1 MKKTKFL
8 ALIAALA
15 LVAAACG
22 SSATDVVENAIDEAA
37 ETVEDVA
44 DEVEEAAEEVV
55 DDAMD
60 EDEESSTTT
69 EAMAD
74 EPCEHPYGTDFVC
87 DLTANDD
94 YLVGVS
100 LQQNKANFWVAVKN
114 GSTDAGSRAAAQEPT
129 FADANGEDDKQLN
142 DVKNMLAAGI
152 DGLVLGATNSG
163 SAVGIAEEAI
173 SAGVPVVAV
182 ALQIG
187 DPATFGG
194 NHVYEGTLALVT
206 NNDSDMG
213 MRASAFVGPVAEAKG
228 DTLNIV
234 VLSGTPGTSNAT
246 LRNEGFIAGL
256 DAAGIDYEITND
268 QTGRFKREE
277 SKVACDNML
286 AADDSID
293 LIFSHSDEMTIGC
306 VTSMENNGRTDIPV
320 ASIGGNTEGIALVAD
335 GKVLGTVC
343 QKPATMGAV
352 ATQLIIRHLNG
363 ETIPAEPFFYATP
376 AITADNLEDCVPEW

>member
-15 LVAAACG
+15 MVTAACG
-22 SSATDVVENAIDEAA
+22 STATEVVDSATDEVAEAA
-37 ETVEDVA
+37 DTIEEVA
-44 DEVEEAAEEVV
+44 DDVV
-55 DDAMD
+55 DDAMA
-60 EDEESSTTT
+60 EEEQVSTTT

-87 DLTANDD
+87 DLTANEDF
-94 YLVGVS
+94 LVGVS

-142 DVKNMLAAGI
+142 DVKNMIAAGI

-173 SAGVPVVAV
+173 SAGIPVVAV

-213 MRASAFVGPVAEAKG
+213 MRASAFVEPVAAAKG

-268 QTGRFKREE
+268 QSGRFKRED

-306 VTSMENNGRTDIPV
+306 VTSMENSGRTDIPV
-320 ASIGGNTEGIALVAD
+320 ASIGGNTEGIALVAA

-363 ETIPAEPFFYATP
+363 ETIPSEPFFYATP